1 MRGWALAMGEGAL
14 RAHTVA
20 LHYGPQPI
28 LQPGRASAW
37 AGRVVSWWS
46 RSSSPP
52 SPRFVTAAAAQD
64 RVKTKEIVV
73 GLGAEPRTMLGVM
86 IVDWTTNNMLEH
98 IYDRLLDRDSKTF
111 KPKPMLAT
119 EWKIVNDTTWEFK
132 LRKGV
137 KFHNG
142 EPFTAASVKATIDFA
157 LDPATK
163 SHFASAGYWGLVK
176 EVVVVDDYTVRFVTK
191 QPWPN
196 LADSAASTNS
206 LIMPAKALKELGPAK
221 LAEKPIG
228 TGPFKFVEWKRDE
241 RLVLERNPDYWQ
253 GPADAS
259 RVTFR
264 FIPEFSTRM
273 AALLSG
279 EIDVMKD
286 VPPHA
291 VEAIE
296 KSGRATLRTTVS
308 SRINYLALVNLK
320 PGPMQDLRVR
330 KAMNHAVDVDELIKQ
345 VLKGRASRMC
355 GPLAPANVDYSPV
368 ECYKYDPARAQALF
382 KEAGLDPKTL
392 SLTLDTPSGRYPLDK
407 DISLA
412 IAAQLQRLGIKTNVV
427 VNEWGTH
434 LDKIKNRNTGD
445 MFFLGWGPALYGQNT
460 MQPLFLADQTYSS
473 YGNNKAIDDKIARA
487 QTLLEPKA
495 RAAAYADLQKT
506 VHDEAPWV
514 FLWQQ
519 HDLYGVTP
527 GHRVDA
533 ARRREG
539 LDVRRQDRGEITE
552 IATMPITVFTNAFL
566 IDCTGADPIEGAA
579 VVVEDDRIKEIVAQG
594 PGRRA
599 ARPRDHA
606 GPQGQDAHARA
617 DRRPRA
623 HLRGDREHH
632 RPAPLLSA
640 LVHRGAGDEASGRVP
655 DAGIHDRA

>member
-1 MRGWALAMGEGAL
+1 MGRTRGLVV
-14 RAHTVA
+14 VA
-20 LHYGPQPI
+20 LVI
-28 LQPGRASAW
+28 TALVSFVSA
-37 AGRVVSWWS
+37 V
-46 RSSSPP
+46 
-52 SPRFVTAAAAQD
+52 AAQD

-111 KPKPMLAT
+111 KPKPMLA
-119 EWKIVNDTTWEFK
+119 ESWKIVNDTTWEFK

-163 SHFASAGYWGLVK
+163 SHFAAAAYWGLVK
-176 EVVVVDDYTVRFVTK
+176 EVVVVDVYTVRFVTK
-191 QPWPN
+191 QPWPS
-196 LADSAASTNS
+196 LVDSAASTNS
-206 LIMPAKALKELGPAK
+206 LMMPPKALKELGPAK

-264 FIPEFSTRM
+264 FIPEFSARM

-291 VEAIE
+291 VEAVE
-296 KSGRATLRTTVS
+296 RSGRAKLRATVS

-320 PGPMQDLRVR
+320 PGPMQDVRVR

-345 VLKGRASRMC
+345 VLKGRATRMC

-368 ECYKYDPARAQALF
+368 ECYKHDPARAQALF
-382 KEAGLDPKTL
+382 KEAGVDPAKL
-392 SLTLDTPSGRYPLDK
+392 ALTLDTPSGRYPLDK
-407 DISLA
+407 DVSLA
-412 IAAQLQRLGIKTNVV
+412 IGAQLQRLGIKTNVV

-434 LDKIKNRNTGD
+434 LDKIKNRNTGEL
-445 MFFLGWGPALYGQNT
+445 FFLGWGPALHGQGT

-487 QTLLEPKA
+487 QTQMDPKA
-495 RAAAYADLQKT
+495 RAEAYADLQKV

-519 HDLYGVTP
+519 HDLYGVAQSIEWTP
-527 GHRVDA
+527 
-533 ARRREG
+533 
-539 LDVRRQDRGEITE
+539 
-552 IATMPITVFTNAFL
+552 
-566 IDCTGADPIEGAA
+566 
-579 VVVEDDRIKEIVAQG
+579 
-594 PGRRA
+594 
-599 ARPRDHA
+599 
-606 GPQGQDAHARA
+606 RA
-617 DRRPRA
+617 D
-623 HLRGDREHH
+623 EK
-632 RPAPLLSA
+632 
-640 LVHRGAGDEASGRVP
+640 VWMY
-655 DAGIHDRA
+655 DAKVVAR